1 MGSSPP
7 SARVD
12 IKVPMVIRLDGTNAE
27 QGREILRTVE
37 SDMVISSPNMIGRGA
52 PRRRAGG

>member
-1 MGSSPP
+1 MTAIG
-7 SARVD
+7 RVD

-37 SDMVISSPNMIGRGA
+37 SDMVITSPSMMEAARLA
-52 PRRRAGG
+52 VQLAGEGK